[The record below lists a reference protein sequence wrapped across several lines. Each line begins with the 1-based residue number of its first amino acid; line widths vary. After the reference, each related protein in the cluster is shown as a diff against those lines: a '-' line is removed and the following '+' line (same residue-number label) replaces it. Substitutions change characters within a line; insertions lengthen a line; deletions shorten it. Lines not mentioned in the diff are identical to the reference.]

1 MNERTKPF
9 FTYMQENAE
18 LARYVTVV
26 SQGNM
31 KDEKSRIRFI
41 NLKKNSQIEAVFNL
55 KKIKKKIKK
64 LKNLITYQSFSRPP
78 YLPNSQRLN
87 FHRLKFLENS
97 LTNYKAKIKK
107 WKSLCYTK
115 VCNLFETKGLI
126 PAEIHVIFEGNRALN
141 FLKHKKHKI
150 SAIKIKMQN
159 LHLAIKQKIPI
170 RLSNDKQI
178 EFLQKTINQIL
189 PSFDESLA
197 FFVPVSYQDQFE
209 QYLYH
214 PDFIWSETVS
224 TIIQTFSATPPIE
237 FVNEIVKLVEKIG
250 TKIERTDTYS
260 LSILVG
266 LCFRAFFDAVY
277 PQVKL
282 FFVPELSFDLIAA
295 MKCTKLSDIDPP
307 RQCCPP
313 GAQDD
318 QLICDIFRNDPNYS
332 FAVEQV
338 EFISFFTNPL
348 DILHHIY
355 HSLQEIEKATAVY
368 NKGETSVL
376 SFDATFGLFLCVIL
390 SSNIPELMRIA
401 MFTEQFSPKQGL
413 SPDFEFAL
421 AKLSTA
427 SVHLQNRAQSQMEK

>member
-1 MNERTKPF
+1 MNENTKPF
-9 FTYMQENAE
+9 FTFMQENEA

-26 SQGNM
+26 AQGNM

-55 KKIKKKIKK
+55 KKIKKKLKK
-64 LKNLITYQSFSRPP
+64 IKNLCAFQPISKPAYIP
-78 YLPNSQRLN
+78 RLLRIN
-87 FHRLKFLENS
+87 YNKIKFLENS
-97 LTNYKAKIKK
+97 LTSYRTKVKQ
-107 WKSLCYTK
+107 WKNLCYTK
-115 VCNLFETKGLI
+115 VCNLFQTKGLI
-126 PAEIHVIFEGNRALN
+126 PDEIHVTFEGNRVLN

-150 SAIKIKMQN
+150 TAIRTKIHQLIMN
-159 LHLAIKQKIPI
+159 IKQKTPI
-170 RLSNDKQI
+170 KLANDKQI
-178 EFLQKTINQIL
+178 EFLQKLINIIL
-189 PSFDESLA
+189 PSFDTGLA
-197 FFVPVSYQDQFE
+197 FFVPSSFQDQFE
-209 QYLYH
+209 EFLYH
-214 PDFIWSETVS
+214 PDLIWSESVAN
-224 TIIQTFSATPPIE
+224 IIHTFSATPPIE

-295 MKCTKLSDIDPP
+295 MKYTKLSDIDPP

-313 GAQDD
+313 DAKDD

-355 HSLQEIEKATAVY
+355 HSIQEIEKATAVY
-368 NKGETSVL
+368 NQGDSSVL
-376 SFDATFGLFLCVIL
+376 SFDATFGLFLCVVL

-401 MFTEQFSPKQGL
+401 MFTEQFSPPQGL

-427 SVHLQNRAQSQMEK
+427 SVHLQNRAQRQMEK